1 MNSNEAFDSMWT
13 TLVDVEEY
21 IQYGI
26 TDQLETAVSFSG
38 DDMVPVRNAF
48 QTARRLEPYL
58 STDISSAANASLQVA
73 QSGLNRFLD
82 ALRAYVAIPLT
93 EVSSREE
100 AVKTANRV
108 LNQVLHEYRSSLKSV
123 SASHNATISSSRKRS
138 ETKYDAFI
146 SHASE
151 DKEVLVRPLVEQL
164 ENNGCK
170 IWYDEF
176 ELTVG
181 DSLRC
186 TIDKGLV
193 DSRFGIVVLSPSFF
207 SKKWPQYELNG
218 LVAKEI
224 DSAKVILPIWHNVTK
239 NDILKYS
246 PTLADKYALSTAR
259 DDVKEL
265 ASQLVTV
272 LKNA

>member
-1 MNSNEAFDSMWT
+1 MNSNEAFDSIWT
-13 TLVDVEEY
+13 ALIDVEEY

-26 TDQLETAVSFSG
+26 PKQLHTAVSFSG
-38 DDMVPVRNAF
+38 DDMVPVHNAF
-48 QTARRLEPYL
+48 QTARRLDPFL
-58 STDISSAANASLQVA
+58 STDILSASYASLEVA
-73 QSGLNRFLD
+73 QSGLNRFLN
-82 ALRAYVAIPLT
+82 ALRAGVAIPKT
-93 EVSSREE
+93 DVGHRQE
-100 AVKTANRV
+100 AIRTANNV
-108 LNQVLHEYRSSLKSV
+108 LNQVLHEFRSSLKNV
-123 SASHNATISSSRKRS
+123 SALHNATILSSRQRS

-151 DKEVLVRPLVEQL
+151 DKAVLVRPLVKQL
-164 ENNGCK
+164 EKNGCK

-186 TIDKGLV
+186 SIDKGLV
-193 DSRFGIVVLSPSFF
+193 DSRFGIVVLSSSFF
-207 SKKWPQYELNG
+207 SKNWPEYELNG

-224 DSAKVILPIWHNVTK
+224 DGVKVILPIWHNVSK
-239 NDILKYS
+239 HDVLNYS

-259 DDVKEL
+259 VDIEEL

-272 LKNA
+272 LKSA